1 MTTTPTT
8 NLPSLQGISNKETTN
23 KANYGPTLQHP
34 FAITLKNDWLY
45 WTDWATD
52 SIHAV
57 LKNGSG
63 LPIVVKKSG
72 ISPMD
77 LQVYDRERQRR
88 GKV

>member
-1 MTTTPTT
+1 MPVT
-8 NLPSLQGISNKETTN
+8 NIPSPRNAHSEELAEEDKHLH
-23 KANYGPTLQHP
+23 TLQHP
-34 FAITLKNDWLY
+34 FAITLLNNWIY

-63 LPIVVKKSG
+63 IPKLIKKSG

-77 LQVYDRERQRR
+77 LQAFSSERQKS
-88 GKV
+88 G